1 MRRHLAVATWVAAIA
16 AVIATLIM
24 AISFLTGKNKLAD
37 LFSTSTDYRSIKS
50 SDPNTEIENSRAIDK
65 SLEIPPDNAA
75 TLEDLLDL
83 ATGDKIT
90 DLQAHQLTEAL
101 DGTTV
106 ILSGYLINARRSFL
120 GASAEIA
127 ASKAGERTF
136 YLNVDDS
143 DKHNW
148 TIPKGSY
155 IAVQTRLRQPAIG
168 AMIGD
173 NARLVRVSKDRQR
186 SDSGNP

>member
-1 MRRHLAVATWVAAIA
+1 MRRHLAVATWIGAIA

-50 SDPNTEIENSRAIDK
+50 SEPNTEIENSRAIDK
-65 SLEIPPDNAA
+65 SLEIPAENAA

-83 ATGDKIT
+83 ATGDKMT

-101 DGTTV
+101 DGKTV

-127 ASKAGERTF
+127 SSKGGERTF

-148 TIPKGSY
+148 AIPKGSY
-155 IAVQTRLRQPAIG
+155 IAVWTRLRQPVIG
-168 AMIGD
+168 TMIGD
-173 NARLVRVSKDRQR
+173 NARLVRVTKDRQR